1 MNLGFIG
8 SGEITKAVILGI
20 LKSKIK
26 FKRIYISRRNKKIS
40 SYLKRKSRKISIIA
54 NNQEIID
61 KSNWIFLSVTPEV
74 GKKIIKNLRFRKSQK
89 VISFISTIK
98 MDELKRYIGKNI
110 EIVRAIP
117 LPPIS
122 LGVGPVPI
130 FPKNKS
136 VKNFFNKIGQTIEI
150 NNEKLSLNFWTMSSM
165 MAPYYE
171 MLNHLSLWLIKKGLN
186 KNKAED
192 YITSLFLGL
201 SKNAN
206 QNKFKDLKELVN
218 KSQTPKG
225 LNEQALRELRKLKFY
240 NKLNISSNN
249 ILQRLKGK

>member
-8 SGEITKAVILGI
+8 CGEITKSVVLGI

-26 FKRIYISRRNKKIS
+26 YKKIYLSKRNTKIS
-40 SYLKRKSRKISIIA
+40 SYLKSKSKKIIVLSSNQDII
-54 NNQEIID
+54 NNS
-61 KSNWIFLSVTPEV
+61 KLIFLSIRPEV
-74 GKKIIKNLRFRKSQK
+74 GKKIIKDLKFKKSHI

-98 MDELKRYIGKNI
+98 MGELKNKIGKQNK
-110 EIVRAIP
+110 IVRAIP

-130 FPKNKS
+130 FPKNKI
-136 VKNFFNKIGQTIEI
+136 VKNFFDKIGKTIEI
-150 NNEKLSLNFWTMSSM
+150 SNEELSLNFWTMSSM

-171 MLNHLSLWLIKKGLN
+171 MLNHFSNWLNKKGLN

-192 YITSLFLGL
+192 YVTSLFLGL
-201 SKNAN
+201 SENASQNRYKN
-206 QNKFKDLKELVN
+206 LKELVK

-225 LNEQALRELRKLKFY
+225 LNEQALRELKSMNFY
-240 NKLNISSNN
+240 KKLNNSSNS
-249 ILQRLKGK
+249 ILKRLKKK

>member
-8 SGEITKAVILGI
+8 TGEITKAVILGI

-40 SYLKRKSRKISIIA
+40 SYLKRKSRKISIIVK
-54 NNQEIID
+54 NQEIID

-74 GKKIIKNLRFRKSQK
+74 GKKIIKDLRFRKSQK

-110 EIVRAIP
+110 EIVRTIP
-117 LPPIS
+117 LPPIA
-122 LGVGPVPI
+122 LGDGPVPI

-171 MLNHLSLWLIKKGLN
+171 MLKYLSLWLIKKGLN

-206 QNKFKDLKELVN
+206 QNKFKDLKQLVN
-218 KSQTPKG
+218 KSQTPRG